1 VPQKVTPQGT
11 TTKLP
16 LYLKAAVFVVAAAFL
31 GYCIYWLFQG
41 FIWGYRVTFML
52 YNVNQISLLHQM
64 GNAEL
69 AALFIQEYCSVV
81 NSFVLFFCGVFAFQ
95 SAIYYLKGNQKY
107 LGTLRRALVLL
118 AVFSLLLVPASVH
131 HLLGVALGWSM
142 VDIGVG
148 LSYLLQAV
156 LIVPPLLMLSQK
168 MRSPQNPET
177 IKKWACIAAPA
188 YVFALYFKYLL
199 LWWDTLVPLGPKEA
213 TVATTV
219 GSVNSVL
226 TLLAAG
232 IVVTAACISLSQS
245 KRVGMRLAGA
255 GIIVVGCFFLVDS
268 LVAVFVPVYA
278 SFWYLTD
285 FWMVSLP
292 VLGAAI
298 LLAEKKLQ

>member
-1 VPQKVTPQGT
+1 
-11 TTKLP
+11 
-16 LYLKAAVFVVAAAFL
+16 L

-69 AALFIQEYCSVV
+69 AALFVQEYCSVV

-95 SAIYYLKGNQKY
+95 SALYYMKGNQKY

-131 HLLGVALGWSM
+131 HLLGITLGWSM

-177 IKKWACIAAPA
+177 IKKWAYIAAPA

-213 TVATTV
+213 TLATAV
-219 GSVNSVL
+219 GGVNSVL
-226 TLLAAG
+226 TLLVAG
-232 IVVTAACISLSQS
+232 VVVALACYLLSRG
-245 KRVGMRLAGA
+245 KRLGLRLAGV
-255 GIIVVGCFFLVDS
+255 GVVLVGCFFVVDS

-292 VLGAAI
+292 VLGTAI